1 MLLNYIFLL
10 SIIQFVIS
18 YNIKN
23 VDMPACKNCK
33 HFESGTNFFESPIY
47 GKCKLYGDK
56 DLITNKISYKFASSA
71 RENND
76 VCGIQGKNYEEVP
89 NVLFNEILLKFKGN
103 LLLILTISL
112 VVLPII
118 IQEKVK

>member
-1 MLLNYIFLL
+1 MLLNYIFLMCA
-10 SIIQFVIS
+10 IQFVIS

-33 HFESGTNFFESPIY
+33 HFDTDFTIFSDHKHGI
-47 GKCKLYGDK
+47 CKLYGDK
-56 DLITNKISYKFASSA
+56 DLITNKINYNLASSA
-71 RENND
+71 REKDD
-76 VCGIQGKNYEEVP
+76 VCGTQGKNYEEVP

-103 LLLILTISL
+103 LLLVLLISST
-112 VVLPII
+112 VLQII

>member
-10 SIIQFVIS
+10 CIIRFVIS

-33 HFESGTNFFESPIY
+33 HFDSNINLFDNRKDGI
-47 GKCKLYGDK
+47 CKLYGNK
-56 DLITNKISYKFASSA
+56 NLITNKISYNRALSA

-76 VCGIQGKNYEEVP
+76 ICGIQGKNYEEVP
-89 NVLFNEILLKFKGN
+89 NVLFNEIILRFKEN
-103 LLLILTISL
+103 LFLILIIFS
-112 VVLPII
+112 VAFQII
-118 IQEKVK
+118 IYNHI